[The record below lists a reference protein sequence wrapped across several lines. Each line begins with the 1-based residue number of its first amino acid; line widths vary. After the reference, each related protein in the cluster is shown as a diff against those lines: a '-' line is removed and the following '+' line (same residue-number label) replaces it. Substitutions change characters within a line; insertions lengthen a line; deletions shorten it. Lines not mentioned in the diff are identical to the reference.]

1 MAKTSTTSSAA
12 AKPSALSEASDAS
25 VQPVNQLT
33 QPDPPNQPPLPASY
47 EAGLQELE
55 RLVAGLES
63 GQLPLDQ
70 LLTAYQRGAQL
81 LAFCRSRLEAVENQ
95 IKVLDG
101 NELKPWVP
109 ADR

>member
-1 MAKTSTTSSAA
+1 MAKTPNTSLSAAKSAALPESSAA
-12 AKPSALSEASDAS
+12 AAA
-25 VQPVNQLT
+25 
-33 QPDPPNQPPLPASY
+33 QPPLPATY

-55 RLVAGLES
+55 GLVAGLES

-70 LLTAYQRGAQL
+70 LLTSYQRGAQL

-101 NELKPWVP
+101 NELKTWVP